1 MEPVPRCEHPARQRL
16 DILATEPTMRGYESE
31 WRTDYERRARV
42 NIDRALERL
51 EATPSGGPP
60 VAP

>member
-31 WRTDYERRARV
+31 WGQTTSAGRV

-51 EATPSGGPP
+51 EATPSGRPP